1 VVTLNDYIPI
11 VGAEV
16 VGQLHRLAERLGPR
30 RFVHVNSTRTGG
42 GVAEILS
49 RAVPLLNQ
57 LGLETLWEVVRA
69 TLPFSKLPRPFTMP
83 CRA

>member
-1 VVTLNDYIPI
+1 MVNLNDYEPI

-16 VGQLHRLAERLGPR
+16 IGQLHRLSERLGPR
-30 RFVHVNSTRTGG
+30 RFVHVNSTKSGG

-57 LGLETLWEVVRA
+57 VGLTVQW
-69 TLPFSKLPRPFTMP
+69 
-83 CRA
+83 

>member
-1 VVTLNDYIPI
+1 MVTLDDYTAI

-16 VGQLHRLAERLGPR
+16 VGQLYRLAERLGPR
-30 RFVHVNSTRTGG
+30 RFVHINSTRSGG

-57 LGLETLWEVVRA
+57 LGLETRVGGC
-69 TLPFSKLPRPFTMP
+69 PGRPGLF
-83 CRA
+83 